1 MINRIEVCNDET
13 DGEYTESNADGRFI
27 KWEDVRQEADKAVA
41 ALKLCQSNGDTEAAH
56 ADADYVLI
64 DLIWELGLSDVL
76 EEYNKV
82 AKWLEKGGHKCE

>member
-41 ALKLCQSNGDTEAAH
+41 ALKLCQSNDDTEVAH
-56 ADADYVLI
+56 IEADDALI
-64 DLIWELGLSDVL
+64 KLISALRLFDVV
-76 EEYNKV
+76 EEYDKV
-82 AKWLEKGGHKCE
+82 SKWYA